1 MAFDKG
7 HALVI
12 GVGTHRHHPGI
23 DVRISVTDAEAVAA
37 VLRDA
42 NACGYPA
49 GQVQVVH
56 DAGATKA
63 GILAALDDLAAAAK
77 PDDTAFLFFCGHGAL
92 GTDGN
97 YYLVGHDARV
107 QNGRV
112 VAGTGV
118 SEAELLQKL
127 RGIAAQRML
136 LLFNACHS
144 GNLSPS
150 LDIAPETLDASN
162 PDADAAAALLGTGQ
176 GRILIAAC
184 REQQVSYIG
193 KGTLSI
199 FTQALVDGLR
209 GKGSVRN
216 TNGFIS
222 AFSLYEHLYEAVGDT
237 VKDQCHAVQE
247 PELTVLR
254 GVGPFAVA
262 LYKGATALGDF
273 AGDEPLPAGMAA
285 REVSPEK
292 SARYFRQHIDTGGG
306 AYVGESVHTGGGDFI
321 GRDKVVTG
329 GGSAVNTGS
338 GVAFVGDGNTVIT
351 GKVRGEVRV
360 TNAVTKPEG
369 GRAEFQ
375 ALLEEIRQ
383 QLAALP
389 ASSDRMEAAAE
400 LARVE
405 ELARRDA
412 LPAGRVTRGLENV
425 HEILEGITAAT
436 ALGALVAKAIQM
448 AGSLFRRVAGE
459 TDRR

>member
-1 MAFDKG
+1 
-7 HALVI
+7 
-12 GVGTHRHHPGI
+12 
-23 DVRISVTDAEAVAA
+23 
-37 VLRDA
+37 
-42 NACGYPA
+42 
-49 GQVQVVH
+49 
-56 DAGATKA
+56 
-63 GILAALDDLAAAAK
+63 
-77 PDDTAFLFFCGHGAL
+77 
-92 GTDGN
+92 
-97 YYLVGHDARV
+97 
-107 QNGRV
+107 
-112 VAGTGV
+112 
-118 SEAELLQKL
+118 
-127 RGIAAQRML
+127 
-136 LLFNACHS
+136 
-144 GNLSPS
+144 
-150 LDIAPETLDASN
+150 
-162 PDADAAAALLGTGQ
+162 
-176 GRILIAAC
+176 
-184 REQQVSYIG
+184 
-193 KGTLSI
+193 
-199 FTQALVDGLR
+199 
-209 GKGSVRN
+209 
-216 TNGFIS
+216 
-222 AFSLYEHLYEAVGDT
+222 
-237 VKDQCHAVQE
+237 
-247 PELTVLR
+247 
-254 GVGPFAVA
+254 
-262 LYKGATALGDF
+262 
-273 AGDEPLPAGMAA
+273 MAA

-292 SARYFRQHIDTGGG
+292 SARYLRQHIDTGGG

-329 GGSAVNTGS
+329 DGSTVNTGS

>member
-12 GVGTHRHHPGI
+12 GVGTHQHHPGI
-23 DVRISVTDAEAVAA
+23 DVPISVTDAEAVAA

-49 GQVQVVH
+49 SQVQVVH

-63 GILAALDDLAAAAK
+63 GILSALDDLAAAAK

-136 LLFNACHS
+136 LIFNACHS
-144 GNLSPS
+144 GNISPN
-150 LDIAPETLDASN
+150 LDIAPETLNTSN

-184 REQQVSYIG
+184 REQQISYIG

-209 GKGSVRN
+209 GKGVRN

-222 AFSLYEHLYEAVGDT
+222 AFSLYEHLFEAVGEA
-237 VKDQCHAVQE
+237 VKAQYKAVQE

-262 LYKGATALGDF
+262 LYKGASTLGDF
-273 AGDEPLPAGMAA
+273 AGDEPLPTGMAA

-306 AYVGESVHTGGGDFI
+306 AYVGGNVNTGGGDFV
-321 GRDKVVTG
+321 GRDQIVH
-329 GGSAVNTGS
+329 
-338 GVAFVGDGNTVIT
+338 
-351 GKVRGEVRV
+351 RG
-360 TNAVTKPEG
+360 
-369 GRAEFQ
+369 
-375 ALLEEIRQ
+375 
-383 QLAALP
+383 
-389 ASSDRMEAAAE
+389 
-400 LARVE
+400 
-405 ELARRDA
+405 
-412 LPAGRVTRGLENV
+412 
-425 HEILEGITAAT
+425 
-436 ALGALVAKAIQM
+436 
-448 AGSLFRRVAGE
+448 
-459 TDRR
+459 